1 MIDGIRFCSTRAK
14 RFGTLFTVPLAI
26 LSLLGAGCKEKSDS
40 VSSGVS
46 RPVVRT
52 IAVIPKGATHEH
64 WQRVKA
70 GAEQAGKEFGVNII
84 WKAPQTENDRQ
95 QQIDLVKQFTVDNV
109 SAIVVAPL
117 DDKGLVPP
125 VRQAAAEKIPVVLI
139 DSGLAGEVGKDY
151 IAYVGTDNR
160 KGGVMAG
167 EALGKALNGK
177 GKVVMLRYME
187 GSASTAERENGF
199 LEAIRKFPDIHII
212 SDKQYSGATSDVAQ
226 TKAANM
232 LDELRMADGVYC
244 PNESSTY
251 GMLEALRKADLI
263 KKVKFVGFDTSQPL
277 MTAVRNGDLAAV
289 VAQNPRRMGY
299 LGVKAAVDSLD
310 GKKVEPNINTGA
322 ILITKENIDSDEVK
336 ALFAT
341 K

>member
-1 MIDGIRFCSTRAK
+1 MISSLLSRSWRSVSLRVSILA
-14 RFGTLFTVPLAI
+14 LAI
-26 LSLLGAGCKEKSDS
+26 GLATAGGCKDDKSA
-40 VSSGVS
+40 SGVPS
-46 RPVVRT
+46 

-95 QQIDLVKQFTVDNV
+95 QQIQLVEQFTADKVA
-109 SAIVVAPL
+109 AIVVAPL
-117 DDKGLVPP
+117 DERGLLRPIK
-125 VRQAAAEKIPVVLI
+125 QAVAEKIPVILI
-139 DSGLAGEVGKDY
+139 DSGLAGEAGKDY

-167 EALGKALNGK
+167 EALGKALGGK
-177 GKVVMLRYME
+177 GNVVMLRYME
-187 GSASTAERENGF
+187 GSASTQEREAGF
-199 LEAIRKFPDIHII
+199 LDAIGKFPDIHMI
-212 SDKQYSGATSDVAQ
+212 SDKQYAGATSDVAQ

-232 LDELRMADGVYC
+232 VDELRKADGVYC

-251 GMLEALRKADLI
+251 GMLEALRKADLLG
-263 KKVKFVGFDTSQPL
+263 KLKFVGFDTSPPL
-277 MTAVRNGDLAAV
+277 LAAVRNGELIAV

-299 LGVKAAVDSLD
+299 LGVKAAVDSLK
-310 GKKVEPNINTGA
+310 GNKVDPSVDTGA

-336 ALFAT
+336 ALFT
-341 K
+341 TQ

>member
-1 MIDGIRFCSTRAK
+1 MIPNVRFASRLAA
-14 RFGTLFTVPLAI
+14 RFSFAFTAALVVSSI
-26 LSLLGAGCKEKSDS
+26 LNLGCKEKSE
-40 VSSGVS
+40 SGTPS
-46 RPVVRT
+46 IAAPAMRT

-95 QQIDLVKQFTVDNV
+95 QQIQLIEQFTADKVA
-109 SAIVVAPL
+109 AIVVAPL
-117 DDKGLVPP
+117 DEKGLVRPI
-125 VRQAAAEKIPVVLI
+125 RQAVAEKIPVVLI
-139 DSGLAGEVGKDY
+139 DSGLAGEVGKDFV
-151 IAYVGTDNR
+151 AYVGTDNR
-160 KGGVMAG
+160 HGGVMAG
-167 EALGKALNGK
+167 EALAKALAGK

-199 LEAIRKFPDIHII
+199 LDAIKKFPDIQMI

-232 LDELRMADGVYC
+232 LDDLRMADGVYC

-263 KKVKFVGFDTSQPL
+263 KKVKFVGFDTSPPL
-277 MTAVRNGDLAAV
+277 LAAVRSGDLVAV

-299 LGVKAAVDSLD
+299 LGVKAAVDSLN
-310 GKKVEPNINTGA
+310 GAKVEPSIDTGA
-322 ILITKENIDSDEVK
+322 ILITKENVDSDEVK

>member
-1 MIDGIRFCSTRAK
+1 MIDGFRFSSQVAK
-14 RFGTLFTVPLAI
+14 RFGTLFTMALTM
-26 LSLLGAGCKEKSDS
+26 LLLLGTGCKEKSDS
-40 VSSGVS
+40 GTSGNGK
-46 RPVVRT
+46 PAVRI

-125 VRQAAAEKIPVVLI
+125 VRQAAADKIPVVLI
-139 DSGLAGEVGKDY
+139 DSGLAGEVGKDFV
-151 IAYVGTDNR
+151 AYVGTDNR

-167 EALGKALNGK
+167 AALGKALGGK
-177 GKVVMLRYME
+177 GKVVMLRYMG

-199 LEAIRKFPDIHII
+199 LDAIKQFPEIQVI

-232 LDELRMADGVYC
+232 LDDLRIADGVYC

-263 KKVKFVGFDTSQPL
+263 KKVKFVGFDTSPPL
-277 MTAVRNGDLAAV
+277 LTAVRNGDLAAV

-299 LGVKAAVDSLD
+299 LGVKAAIDSLD
-310 GKKVEPNINTGA
+310 GKKVEPNIDTGA